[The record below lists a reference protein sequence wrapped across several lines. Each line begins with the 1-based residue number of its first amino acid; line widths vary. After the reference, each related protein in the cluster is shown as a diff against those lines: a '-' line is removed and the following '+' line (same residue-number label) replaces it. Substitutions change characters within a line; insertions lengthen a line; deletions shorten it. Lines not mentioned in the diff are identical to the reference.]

1 MLNMAEPAEKRFKS
15 SLPWCLSHRSSS
27 CTGRGA
33 LPLQPALEEA
43 LCGVSGLLFHGAY
56 RLQALACAF
65 ERDDVAF
72 PRLALF
78 FRHVAQ
84 QQQEETQQLL
94 WYLSQRGGSYCSK
107 DIQRPGCEAVGAV
120 LPALDLLLLQLREE
134 VGVLME
140 LSELSQDSGDP
151 QTCSVVKTLLL
162 SPRVERLKQLGDLL
176 TSARRLGC
184 TNDPTGQFGEYLLN
198 ELHEELKG

>member
-15 SLPWCLSHRSSS
+15 SFPVCASHRSSS
-27 CTGRGA
+27 STGRGT
-33 LPLQPALEEA
+33 LFLQPAVEEA
-43 LCGVSGLLFHGAY
+43 LCGVSGLLFSGAY

-72 PRLALF
+72 PHLALF

-84 QQQEETQQLL
+84 RQHEETHQLL
-94 WYLSQRGGSYCSK
+94 WYLSQRGGTYCSK
-107 DIQRPGCEAVGAV
+107 DIQRPGCEAVSAV

-134 VGVLME
+134 VSILVE
-140 LSELSQDSGDP
+140 LSELTRDRGDP
-151 QTCSVVKTLLL
+151 QTCSVVKSLLL
-162 SPRVERLKQLGDLL
+162 SPRLERLKQLGDML

-184 TNDPTGQFGEYLLN
+184 TNDPTGQFGEYLLH
-198 ELHEELKG
+198 ELQEELKG